1 MRRRIVI
8 VPLIAALSLAAGL
21 ALAAPALR
29 PALSPDPT
37 PPLRQIE
44 AEQHDREQD
53 RDQAQARAQAIS
65 GEIAALQ
72 AQLDEL
78 DAAQQAGERSV
89 SDKRLRL
96 AALNA
101 REGDL
106 KARLGGQ
113 RAQLARLLAVL
124 ELFRRD
130 PPPALFVDPH
140 DVRDAIRAAILIRAI
155 TPELERRAD
164 ALKAQTLDLQRMRRD
179 AATASEDLFTSESS
193 VADRRARIETLIA
206 KKTMLEHQASAEAS
220 AASQDVETLS
230 ARARALRDLTRGVV
244 DAPPPAGAAPPDPEH
259 AGLFGKLKPFTPPTP
274 GAPIRR
280 FGELDPGGHSRSQG
294 WTWRTTDGAQIV
306 APAQGVV
313 DYAGSLKGWGVVLI
327 LRLGGGYH
335 LVLAGLETALA
346 APGRMV
352 AAGEP
357 VGQMAKVGQTPPEF
371 YLEVRKN
378 GAPIDPGRWLKAP
391 TTSASRR

>member
-1 MRRRIVI
+1 MHRRLAI
-8 VPLIAALSLAAGL
+8 VPLIAALGL
-21 ALAAPALR
+21 GGLSLAAPALR
-29 PALSPDPT
+29 PALSPDPI
-37 PPLRQIE
+37 PPLSQVE
-44 AEQHDREQD
+44 GEQRERERD
-53 RDQAQARAQAIS
+53 RDLAQAQAEAIR
-65 GEIAALQ
+65 GEIASLQ

-78 DAAQQAGERSV
+78 NAAQQAGQRSV

-101 REGDL
+101 READL

-130 PPPALFVDPH
+130 PPPALFVDPR
-140 DVRDAIRAAILIRAI
+140 DVRDAVRAAILIRAI

-164 ALKAQTLDLQRMRRD
+164 ALKAQTLDLQRVRRD

-206 KKTMLEHQASAEAS
+206 QKTILERHASAEAS
-220 AASQDVETLS
+220 AAGQDVESLS
-230 ARARALRDLTRGVV
+230 ARARALRDLAHGVIT
-244 DAPPPAGAAPPDPEH
+244 APAPAGAAPPDPEH
-259 AGLFGKLKPFTPPTP
+259 AGLFGKLKPFTPPAP

-280 FGELDPGGHSRSQG
+280 FGELEPGGRSRSLG
-294 WTWRTTDGAQIV
+294 WTWRTADGAQIV

-313 DYAGSLKGWGVVLI
+313 DYTGPLKGWGVVLI

-357 VGQMAKVGQTPPEF
+357 VGRMANGGQTPPEF
-371 YLEVRKN
+371 YLEIRKN
-378 GAPIDPGRWLKAP
+378 GAPVDPGRWLKAP